1 MKTVASEI
9 LEGLAEFDSATVQ
22 NAAAIVY
29 GGYISA
35 HIDYSGPD
43 LKPYLWNQ
51 DGSGKAVVGYAMTS
65 TWMPIHGIDGRSQ
78 EPYGRWEYYD
88 AIAHTDAPTI
98 VVQQDIDIPRRR
110 AAILGDEMAHQM
122 SALGAVGAVVDG
134 NARDIPG
141 INRSGLSLWATGRVP
156 GHASFAMIDHGVPVV
171 VAGLRILPGDILVCD
186 GDGVT
191 RVPVNIAED
200 VLKTA
205 AEVRAKE
212 GAGFAYFSKP
222 NFSIEDWETYKAS
235 VGS

>member
-1 MKTVASEI
+1 MKTVAPEV

-29 GGYISA
+29 GGYVSE

-43 LKPYLWNQ
+43 LKPYLWDQ

-65 TWMPIHGIDGRSQ
+65 TWMPLH
-78 EPYGRWEYYD
+78 EPVVELADRMD
-88 AIAHTDAPTI
+88 FMDSIAYANAPVI
-98 VVQQDIDIPRRR
+98 VVQQDIDLPPRRG
-110 AAILGDEMAHQM
+110 AIIGDGMAFQM
-122 SALGAVGAVVDG
+122 RALGAVGAVTDG
-134 NARDIPG
+134 NARDVPG
-141 INRSGLSLWATGRVP
+141 IEKAGLALWATGRVP
-156 GHASFAMIDHGVPVV
+156 GHGPFNLIDHDVPVD

-191 RVPVNIAED
+191 RVPVDVAED

-212 GAGFAYFSKP
+212 GAGFKYFSKP
-222 NFSIEDWETYKAS
+222 GFTIEDWEAYKAS
-235 VGS
+235 L